1 LKDTGKSQS
10 NFFVE
15 RLKLEKRFIRILDT
29 NLNRC
34 KEGLRVVEDTCRFVF
49 CDETLYKKIRKV
61 RHLSSKYLTDQYEQ
75 MLTARDSIKDSGRKA
90 KEQSR
95 QNLKNIV
102 IANFKRAEESLRVL
116 EEYSKII
123 DFNTALKYKALRYE
137 VYTIEKKMLLKY
149 KSIF

>member
-1 LKDTGKSQS
+1 M
-10 NFFVE
+10 
-15 RLKLEKRFIRILDT
+15 EKRFIRILDT

-34 KEGLRVVEDTCRFVF
+34 KEGLRVIEDTCRFVF
-49 CDETLYKKIRKV
+49 CDATFYKKIRKV
-61 RHLSSKYLTDQYEQ
+61 RHLSSKYLADQYEQ
-75 MLTARDSIKDSGRKA
+75 FLSARDSVKDSGRKA

-102 IANFKRAEESLRVL
+102 IANFKRAQESLRVL

-123 DFNTALKYKALRYE
+123 DFNIALKYKALRYE